1 MTMNDCALVILGG
14 LHVVLRN
21 AVAVV
26 TKIAENKFRVGV
38 VFSSG
43 GAEPIYG

>member
-1 MTMNDCALVILGG
+1 MTMIDCALVIPGG

-26 TKIAENKFRVGV
+26 TKIAENKFRLGAVS
-38 VFSSG
+38 SSG
-43 GAEPIYG
+43 GAEPI